1 MITNKELLDWIKRKI
16 EGTRLKAMHAYN
28 RGDTFAF
35 EHINSELKYWRAL
48 ADVMEEMVEV
58 EQNGDVDV

>member
-48 ADVMEEMVEV
+48 ADVTEEVVEK
-58 EQNGDVDV
+58 NGDIDV